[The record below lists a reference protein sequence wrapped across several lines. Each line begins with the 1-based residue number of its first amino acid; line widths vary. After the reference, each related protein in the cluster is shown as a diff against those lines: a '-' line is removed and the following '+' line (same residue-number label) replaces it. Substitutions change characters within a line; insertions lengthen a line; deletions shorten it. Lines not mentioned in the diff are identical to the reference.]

1 MTSGTARNVLFAID
15 ARHGFVPHT
24 DREAACVVHGG
35 GSRQRSPNSK
45 LEALVERADCAGADT
60 RLDGATR
67 WLADLLV
74 IGGVRTYE
82 MA

>member
-1 MTSGTARNVLFAID
+1 
-15 ARHGFVPHT
+15 
-24 DREAACVVHGG
+24 
-35 GSRQRSPNSK
+35 
-45 LEALVERADCAGADT
+45 LVERADCAGADT